1 MTAQLSRYQV
11 RWWPVVRNTLL
22 IIGTYLAGSVS
33 VMLAWPLWLWLII
46 EAALRYFPFW
56 LQLVVLVFLGIQFDW
71 LLNWPLGF
79 GLLMLAVVWLVLVI
93 GRQWR
98 HPVAFVVWHL
108 LIFVGYLG
116 LTSRLMSELSL
127 TEWWLQL
134 WLYFVTLIVRVAL
147 GKQT

>member
-56 LQLVVLVFLGIQFDW
+56 LQLVVLVFLGVQFDW

-79 GLLMLAVVWLVLVI
+79 GLLMLAVIWLVLVI

-98 HPVAFVVWHL
+98 HPVVFVVWHL